1 MTEAEAEAELD
12 RLAATVAD
20 FDAQNARDPRSLTVD
35 GVARPQELVDAER
48 LAVWIDRLA
57 PDASVPLRL
66 AAHCQH
72 LRRWETPRTSYPD
85 DRAGY
90 LKWRAALLITH
101 AELAAET
108 LRAHGWD
115 ASTID
120 AVRCIVEKRRG
131 PDTQHMEDAL
141 CLAFL
146 EHEAE
151 EFASKHDEDK
161 VVRVLRKTWRKMSP
175 AGKQAA
181 LELALSPPVAALVSR
196 AVADGASADAT

>member
-1 MTEAEAEAELD
+1 MTEAEHLT
-12 RLAATVAD
+12 ATIAD
-20 FDAQNARDPRSLTVD
+20 FDAQNARDPRSLIVG

-48 LAVWIDRLA
+48 LAVWITRLA
-57 PDASVPLRL
+57 LDASTPLRL

-72 LRRWETPRTSYPD
+72 LRRWETPRSSYPD

-90 LKWRAALLITH
+90 LKWRAALQVRH

-115 ASTID
+115 AATIE

-151 EFASKHDEDK
+151 EFAGKHDADK

-175 AGKQAA
+175 AAKQAA
-181 LELALSPPVAALVSR
+181 LGLALSPPVAALVSR
-196 AVADGASADAT
+196 AVGDAT